1 MAEPKGSAVSV
12 GKRLVVPD
20 SPRHSDVPR
29 EDPPLDRARF
39 GAFSYREFRLLW
51 SGLLVSNVGS
61 WMQMLAQGWLV
72 VQLSNSAAEGS
83 FYLGMVG
90 LVRSAPVLA
99 LSGFAGALAD
109 RFDRRR
115 ILAITQT
122 LMGASALVLGVLV
135 EMHAVKIWH
144 VMIMAAITAGAN
156 AFDAPTRQAMLPQ
169 LVGHRDLMSAI
180 GLNSAAFNGPAL
192 VGPALGGLVVAAVG
206 IAPCF
211 FLNAVSYGAVLVA
224 LAMMRPQPPAVAVG
238 KSGLLGDAA
247 EGFVYVGREPRLLA
261 IFAMLSLVGFVAR
274 PYLQLLPAFIKT
286 VLSGGPQALG
296 IVMGAAGGGA
306 LAGSL
311 ITALLGITRGRGA
324 LMIGSAAFAGAA
336 LVWFSAT
343 TSVWPA
349 SAALV
354 VLGGSIMLFM
364 GMSNTL
370 IQTYTPVGMRARVI
384 SIYTMTV
391 LGFMPLGSGLL
402 GWIASLTSLPV
413 TFAAS
418 GALVVVCAAWL
429 ALRRDVRAL
438 A

>member
-1 MAEPKGSAVSV
+1 MPHSQAV
-12 GKRLVVPD
+12 RDEL
-20 SPRHSDVPR
+20 H

-39 GAFSYREFRLLW
+39 GAFSYRDFRLLW
-51 SGLLVSNVGS
+51 FGLLVSNVGS

-109 RFDRRR
+109 RHDRRR

-122 LMGASALVLGVLV
+122 LMGASALVLGILV
-135 EMHAVKIWH
+135 ELHAAKIWH
-144 VMIMAAITAGAN
+144 VMIMAAISAGAN

-169 LVGHRDLMSAI
+169 LVGPRDLMSAI

-192 VGPALGGLVVAAVG
+192 VGPALGGLLVAAVG

-211 FLNAVSYGAVLVA
+211 FINAASYGAVLVA
-224 LAMMRPQPPAVAVG
+224 LAMMRPQPPANVVG
-238 KSGLLGDAA
+238 KKSLLGDAVD
-247 EGFVYVGREPRLLA
+247 GFTYVGREPRLLA
-261 IFAMLSLVGFVAR
+261 IFALLSLVGFVAR
-274 PYLQLLPAFIKT
+274 PYLQLLPAFIKA
-286 VLSGGPQALG
+286 VLAGGPQELG

-311 ITALLGITRGRGA
+311 ITALMGISRGRGA
-324 LMIGSAAFAGAA
+324 LMIGSAAVAGAV
-336 LVWFSAT
+336 LVWFSTT

-349 SAALV
+349 CAALV
-354 VLGGSIMLFM
+354 LLGGSIMLFM

-370 IQTYTPVGMRARVI
+370 IQTYTPAEMRGRVI

-402 GWIASLTSLPV
+402 GWVASLTSLPI
-413 TFAAS
+413 TFAVS
-418 GALVVVCAAWL
+418 GALVVLAAI
-429 ALRRDVRAL
+429 AIAMRRDVRAL

>member
-1 MAEPKGSAVSV
+1 
-12 GKRLVVPD
+12 VPHPHTVRD
-20 SPRHSDVPR
+20 ESRD
-29 EDPPLDRARF
+29 DPPLDRARF
-39 GAFSYREFRLLW
+39 GAFSYRDFRLLW
-51 SGLLVSNVGS
+51 FGLLVSNVGS

-72 VQLSNSAAEGS
+72 VQLSNSAGEGS

-109 RFDRRR
+109 RLDRRR
-115 ILAITQT
+115 ILATTQT
-122 LMGASALVLGVLV
+122 LMGVSALALGVLV
-135 EMHAVKIWH
+135 EAHAVKIWH
-144 VMIMAAITAGAN
+144 VMVMAAISAGAN

-169 LVGHRDLMSAI
+169 LVGPRDLMSAI

-192 VGPALGGLVVAAVG
+192 VGPALGGLLVAAVG

-211 FLNAVSYGAVLVA
+211 FINAASYGAVLVA
-224 LAMMRPQPPAVAVG
+224 LAMMRHQPPANVG
-238 KSGLLGDAA
+238 GKKSLLGDAID
-247 EGFVYVGREPRLLA
+247 GFTHVGREPRLLA
-261 IFAMLSLVGFVAR
+261 IFALLSLVGFVAR
-274 PYLQLLPAFIKT
+274 PYLQLLPAFIKA
-286 VLSGGPQALG
+286 VLAGGPQELG

-311 ITALLGITRGRGA
+311 ITALVGITRGRGA
-324 LMIGSAAFAGAA
+324 LMIGSAAVAGAA
-336 LVWFSAT
+336 LVWFSST

-349 SAALV
+349 CAALV
-354 VLGGSIMLFM
+354 LLGGSIMLFM

-370 IQTYTPVGMRARVI
+370 IQTYTPVEMRGRVI

-402 GWIASLTSLPV
+402 GWVASLTSLPI
-413 TFAAS
+413 TFAVS
-418 GALVVVCAAWL
+418 GGLVVLAAAAL

>member
-1 MAEPKGSAVSV
+1 
-12 GKRLVVPD
+12 VP
-20 SPRHSDVPR
+20 HSQTVRDALH

-39 GAFSYREFRLLW
+39 GAFSYRDFRLLW
-51 SGLLVSNVGS
+51 FGLLVSNVGS

-109 RFDRRR
+109 RHDRRR
-115 ILAITQT
+115 ILTITQT
-122 LMGASALVLGVLV
+122 LMGASAVVLGILV
-135 EMHAVKIWH
+135 ELHAVKIWH
-144 VMIMAAITAGAN
+144 VMIMAAVSAGAN

-169 LVGHRDLMSAI
+169 LVGPRDLMSAI

-192 VGPALGGLVVAAVG
+192 VGPALGGLVVAVVG

-211 FLNAVSYGAVLVA
+211 FINAASYGAVLVA
-224 LAMMRPQPPAVAVG
+224 LAMMRPQPPSNIVG
-238 KSGLLGDAA
+238 TKSLLGDAVD
-247 EGFVYVGREPRLLA
+247 GFTYVGREPRLVA
-261 IFAMLSLVGFVAR
+261 IFALLSLVGFVAR
-274 PYLQLLPAFIKT
+274 PYLQLLPAFIKA
-286 VLSGGPQALG
+286 VLAGGPQELG

-311 ITALLGITRGRGA
+311 ITALMGISRGRGA
-324 LMIGSAAFAGAA
+324 LMIGSAAVAGAG
-336 LVWFSAT
+336 LVWFSTT

-349 SAALV
+349 CAALV
-354 VLGGSIMLFM
+354 LLGGSIMLFM

-370 IQTYTPVGMRARVI
+370 IQTYTSAEMRGRVI

-402 GWIASLTSLPV
+402 GWVASLTSLPI
-413 TFAAS
+413 TFAVS
-418 GALVVVCAAWL
+418 GALVVLAAGAL

>member
-1 MAEPKGSAVSV
+1 
-12 GKRLVVPD
+12 VPHART
-20 SPRHSDVPR
+20 PRDESR

-72 VQLSNSAAEGS
+72 VQLSNNAAEGS

-109 RFDRRR
+109 RHDRRR
-115 ILAITQT
+115 ILTLTQI
-122 LMGASALVLGVLV
+122 LMGASALVLGILV
-135 EMHAVKIWH
+135 ELHLVKIWH
-144 VMIMAAITAGAN
+144 VMIMAAVSAGAN

-169 LVGHRDLMSAI
+169 LVGPRDLMSAI

-192 VGPALGGLVVAAVG
+192 VGPAFGGVVVAAFG

-211 FLNAVSYGAVLVA
+211 FINAASYGAVLVA
-224 LAMMRPQPPAVAVG
+224 LAMMRPQPPANVVG
-238 KSGLLGDAA
+238 KKSLLGDAVD
-247 EGFVYVGREPRLLA
+247 GFTYVGREPRLLA
-261 IFAMLSLVGFVAR
+261 IFAILSLVGFVAR
-274 PYLQLLPAFIKT
+274 PYLQLLPAFIKA
-286 VLSGGPQALG
+286 VLAGGPQELG

-311 ITALLGITRGRGA
+311 ITALIGISRGRGA
-324 LMIGSAAFAGAA
+324 LMIGSALAAGAA
-336 LVWFSAT
+336 LVWFATT

-349 SAALV
+349 CAALV

-370 IQTYTPVGMRARVI
+370 IQTYTPAEMRGRVI

-402 GWIASLTSLPV
+402 GWVASLTSLPA
-413 TFAAS
+413 TFAVS
-418 GALVVVCAAWL
+418 GAFVVFAAAAL

>member
-1 MAEPKGSAVSV
+1 MP
-12 GKRLVVPD
+12 
-20 SPRHSDVPR
+20 HSRTLRDESR

-109 RFDRRR
+109 RHDRRR
-115 ILAITQT
+115 ILTLTQI
-122 LMGASALVLGVLV
+122 LMGMSALVLGVLV
-135 EMHAVKIWH
+135 ELHAVKIWH
-144 VMIMAAITAGAN
+144 VMVMAAISAGAN
-156 AFDAPTRQAMLPQ
+156 AFDAPTRQAMLPR
-169 LVGHRDLMSAI
+169 LVGPRDLMSAI

-192 VGPALGGLVVAAVG
+192 VGPAIGGIVVAAVG

-211 FLNAVSYGAVLVA
+211 FINAASYGAVLVA
-224 LAMMRPQPPAVAVG
+224 LAMMRPQPPANVVG
-238 KSGLLGDAA
+238 TKSLLGDAVD
-247 EGFVYVGREPRLLA
+247 GFTYVGREPRLLA
-261 IFAMLSLVGFVAR
+261 IFALLSLVGFVAR
-274 PYLQLLPAFIKT
+274 PYLQLLPAFIKA
-286 VLSGGPQALG
+286 VLGGGPQELG

-311 ITALLGITRGRGA
+311 ITALVGISRGRGA
-324 LMIGSAAFAGAA
+324 LMIGSAAVAGAA

-349 SAALV
+349 CAALV
-354 VLGGSIMLFM
+354 LLGGSIMLFM

-370 IQTYTPVGMRARVI
+370 IQTYTPAEMRGRVI

-402 GWIASLTSLPV
+402 GWVASLTSLPI
-413 TFAAS
+413 TFTVS
-418 GALVVVCAAWL
+418 GTLVVIAAAAL

>member
-1 MAEPKGSAVSV
+1 MPFSQTARDE
-12 GKRLVVPD
+12 L
-20 SPRHSDVPR
+20 R
-29 EDPPLDRARF
+29 EDPPPGRARF
-39 GAFSYREFRLLW
+39 GAFSYRDFRLLW

-72 VQLSNSAAEGS
+72 VQLSSSAAEGS

-99 LSGFAGALAD
+99 FSGFAGALAD
-109 RFDRRR
+109 RLDRRR
-115 ILAITQT
+115 ILTVTQI
-122 LMGASALVLGVLV
+122 LMGTSALVLGILV
-135 EMHAVKIWH
+135 ELHTVKIWH
-144 VMIMAAITAGAN
+144 VMVMAAVSAGAN

-169 LVGHRDLMSAI
+169 LVGPRDLMSAI

-192 VGPALGGLVVAAVG
+192 VGPALGGLLVAAVG

-211 FLNAVSYGAVLVA
+211 FINAASFGAVLVA
-224 LAMMRPQPPAVAVG
+224 LAMMRPQPPASVFG
-238 KSGLLGDAA
+238 KKSLLGDAVD
-247 EGFVYVGREPRLLA
+247 GFTYVGREPRLLA
-261 IFAMLSLVGFVAR
+261 IFALLSLVGFVAR
-274 PYLQLLPAFIKT
+274 PYLQLLPAFIKA
-286 VLSGGPQALG
+286 VLGGGPQELG

-311 ITALLGITRGRGA
+311 ITALIGISRGRGA
-324 LMIGSAAFAGAA
+324 FMIASAAVAGAA
-336 LVWFSAT
+336 LVWFST
-343 TSVWPA
+343 STSVWPA
-349 SAALV
+349 CAALV
-354 VLGGSIMLFM
+354 LLGGSIMLFM

-370 IQTYTPVGMRARVI
+370 IQTYTPAEMRGRVI

-402 GWIASLTSLPV
+402 GWVASITSLPI
-413 TFAAS
+413 TFAVC
-418 GALVVVCAAWL
+418 GALVVIAAAAL

>member
-1 MAEPKGSAVSV
+1 
-12 GKRLVVPD
+12 VP
-20 SPRHSDVPR
+20 HSRTLRDESR

-109 RFDRRR
+109 RHDRRR
-115 ILAITQT
+115 ILTMTQI
-122 LMGASALVLGVLV
+122 LMGMTALVLGILV
-135 EMHAVKIWH
+135 ELHFVKIWH
-144 VMIMAAITAGAN
+144 VMVMAAVSAGAN
-156 AFDAPTRQAMLPQ
+156 AFDAPTRQAMLPR
-169 LVGHRDLMSAI
+169 LVGPRDLMSAI

-211 FLNAVSYGAVLVA
+211 FINAASFGAVLVA
-224 LAMMRPQPPAVAVG
+224 LAMMRPQPPADVVG
-238 KSGLLGDAA
+238 KKSLLGDAVD
-247 EGFVYVGREPRLLA
+247 GFTHVGREPRLLA
-261 IFAMLSLVGFVAR
+261 IFALLSLIGFVAR
-274 PYLQLLPAFIKT
+274 PYLQLLPAFIKA
-286 VLSGGPQALG
+286 VLGGGPQELG

-311 ITALLGITRGRGA
+311 ITALIGISRGRGA
-324 LMIGSAAFAGAA
+324 LMIGSAAVAGAA

-349 SAALV
+349 CAALV
-354 VLGGSIMLFM
+354 LLGGSIMLFM

-370 IQTYTPVGMRARVI
+370 IQTYTPAEMRGRVI

-402 GWIASLTSLPV
+402 GWVASLTSLPL
-413 TFAAS
+413 TFAVS
-418 GALVVVCAAWL
+418 GTLVVIAAAAL